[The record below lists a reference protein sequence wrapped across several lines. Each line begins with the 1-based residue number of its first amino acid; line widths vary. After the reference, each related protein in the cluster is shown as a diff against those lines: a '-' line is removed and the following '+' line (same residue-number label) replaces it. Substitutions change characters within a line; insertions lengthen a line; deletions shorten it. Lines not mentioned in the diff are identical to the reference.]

1 MRGVLGHR
9 VDQQPQGKRPS
20 DLLHRSG
27 GFVLVVVAPVVVV
40 VVVVAAAE
48 HSPILC
54 SGSITCDACDASSA
68 AAAPP
73 YASPRRVLL
82 RYTHPS
88 KQPHNLA
95 LSIHIHILLLLV
107 NYTAAAAAAVE
118 EEDIIRVVVAVGQRR
133 GGLATRER
141 ALPVAAARRGDV
153 PQPPCSGTSCM

>member
-1 MRGVLGHR
+1 LAQGNAFAAQDNPAGGALMRGVLGHR

-107 NYTAAAAAAVE
+107 NYTAAAALLGMTLSRPESAGVF
-118 EEDIIRVVVAVGQRR
+118 RR
-133 GGLATRER
+133 WGGA
-141 ALPVAAARRGDV
+141 
-153 PQPPCSGTSCM
+153 SSTS